1 MAETE
6 TYQGGCHCGAV
17 RYQVHPRCQRLID
30 DYRAMR
36 WSADGSGADK
46 RDRRRSH
53 ASDAD
58 GYRVHYL
65 MPIRRMRTI
74 FNNNSGAS
82 E

>member
-1 MAETE
+1 
-6 TYQGGCHCGAV
+6 
-17 RYQVHPRCQRLID
+17 
-30 DYRAMR
+30 MR

-65 MPIRRMRTI
+65 MPIRRVRTI
-74 FNNNSGAS
+74 GDRIGVFAG
-82 E
+82 